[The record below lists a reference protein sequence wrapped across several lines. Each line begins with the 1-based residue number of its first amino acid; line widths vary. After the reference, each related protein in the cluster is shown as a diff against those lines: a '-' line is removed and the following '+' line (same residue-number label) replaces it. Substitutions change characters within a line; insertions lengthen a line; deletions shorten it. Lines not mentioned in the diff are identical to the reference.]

1 MVKHKIT
8 ISYLYN
14 MISIRKASIND
25 YATLIDLWTASG
37 LPYKPEGRDSRE
49 AMEKEFQ
56 RGISTYL
63 IAEDQQK
70 PIGTVLITHDGR
82 KGWINRLA
90 IIPGYRKRGIAR
102 QLITEAEKILDEQ
115 GIGIYA
121 CLIEGYNQT
130 SLEVFQKLGYVD
142 FEGIHYL
149 TKRKFPG
156 I

>member
-1 MVKHKIT
+1 
-8 ISYLYN
+8 
-14 MISIRKASIND
+14 MISIRKASISD
-25 YATLIDLWTASG
+25 YDTLVDLWTASG

-49 AMEKEFQ
+49 AMEKEFR

-63 IAEDQQK
+63 VAEDQEK

-90 IIPGYRKRGIAR
+90 VTPGYRKRGIAR
-102 QLITEAEKILDEQ
+102 QLINEAEKVLDAQ

-142 FEGIHYL
+142 FKGIHYL
-149 TKRKFPG
+149 TKRKFPE